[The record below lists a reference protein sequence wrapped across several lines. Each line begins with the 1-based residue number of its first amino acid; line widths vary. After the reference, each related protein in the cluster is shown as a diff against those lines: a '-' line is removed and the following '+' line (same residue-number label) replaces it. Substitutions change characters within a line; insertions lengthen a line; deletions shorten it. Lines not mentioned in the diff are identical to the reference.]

1 MHSSL
6 KAATAAI
13 GSTLLVAVLLAV
25 VDLGNV
31 AAEAGED
38 RGVIQQ
44 VPLGLPS
51 LPARYATLSA
61 EKVALGRKLFF
72 DRRLSFNNT
81 LSCAM
86 CHLEQDAFASTQ
98 SKKSIGMEGRTLKRN
113 APSLLNVVYQK
124 TFFHDGRETHLDLQS
139 WLPIL
144 AFDEM
149 ANPSMGYVLD
159 HIEKLDDYPAR
170 FQSVYPRQGI
180 AVQTVADAIAS
191 FEATLLSGNSRFDK
205 WHYGGQQDA
214 LNDVEKK
221 GYDIFTG
228 KGRCNS
234 CHLIGKTTALFTD
247 HQFHNTGIGYRASM
261 LDDHIYVIPL
271 APGIETRMSAK
282 EIDGFGEKTQNDI
295 GRFEITHK
303 ESDRWAYKTPGL
315 RDVSRTA
322 PYMHD
327 GSIATLED
335 VVDYYS
341 SGAAA
346 QNGTSP
352 NLTKL
357 NLTASEKVALV
368 AFLKS
373 LDGDDQKTTGD

>member
-1 MHSSL
+1 
-6 KAATAAI
+6 
-13 GSTLLVAVLLAV
+13 
-25 VDLGNV
+25 
-31 AAEAGED
+31 
-38 RGVIQQ
+38 
-44 VPLGLPS
+44 
-51 LPARYATLSA
+51 
-61 EKVALGRKLFF
+61 
-72 DRRLSFNNT
+72 
-81 LSCAM
+81 
-86 CHLEQDAFASTQ
+86 
-98 SKKSIGMEGRTLKRN
+98 
-113 APSLLNVVYQK
+113 
-124 TFFHDGRETHLDLQS
+124 
-139 WLPIL
+139 
-144 AFDEM
+144 
-149 ANPSMGYVLD
+149 
-159 HIEKLDDYPAR
+159 
-170 FQSVYPRQGI
+170 
-180 AVQTVADAIAS
+180 
-191 FEATLLSGNSRFDK
+191 
-205 WHYGGQQDA
+205 
-214 LNDVEKK
+214 
-221 GYDIFTG
+221 
-228 KGRCNS
+228 
-234 CHLIGKTTALFTD
+234 
-247 HQFHNTGIGYRASM
+247 M